1 MKKTTVVRGAMVVV
15 GLGLA
20 ALFPATCKAQ
30 AEVAPDFYESANTE
44 AISQPQQLQAAAAEM
59 KAPELQ
65 GKFTLAY
72 TVQCPEAKLTPGE
85 YAVSVDVNGIDRPI
99 TLRRNGE
106 VTRINARAAVHVDT
120 PSPSALLIEKTWR
133 GRKLE
138 GVYVDKLNLMLYVN
152 SEGKEAFSGRTERVP
167 IS

>member
-1 MKKTTVVRGAMVVV
+1 MKNTLMARGAMVVL

-20 ALFPATCKAQ
+20 ALFPVTCKAQ
-30 AEVAPDFYESANTE
+30 SEVAPDFYEAANTE
-44 AISQPQQLQAAAAEM
+44 PASQPQPAVAVER
-59 KAPELQ
+59 KSPELQ

-72 TVQCPEAKLTPGE
+72 TVRCPEAKLTPGE

-106 VTRINARAAVHVDT
+106 VTRLKARTAVHVDT
-120 PSPSALLIEKTWR
+120 PSQSALLIEKTWR

-138 GVYVDKLNLMLYVN
+138 GVYVDGLNLILYVN
-152 SEGKEAFSGRTERVP
+152 SEGKETLSSRTERVP